1 MSYGNGIQTETIQ
14 QNAWKNERKG
24 STALLIKGARQGR
37 RAAPPRQ
44 SCAQCPRPSHI
55 HNRAPAAVR

>member
-1 MSYGNGIQTETIQ
+1 MSYGSGIQTETIQ

-37 RAAPPRQ
+37 RAAPHHRD
-44 SCAQCPRPSHI
+44 CAQCHPSHI
-55 HNRAPAAVR
+55 HNLAPAAML

>member
-1 MSYGNGIQTETIQ
+1 MSYGSGIQTKTTQ

-37 RAAPPRQ
+37 RAAPLRRG
-44 SCAQCPRPSHI
+44 CAQCHHLSHI
-55 HNRAPAAVR
+55 HNLAPAAGL